1 MATRAEVLL
10 HPVRIR
16 IAQAV
21 SGRELTT
28 KELAE
33 EMSDVPTSSIYRH
46 MSQLLDAGFIKVT
59 DSRQVR
65 GTFEKTYTLNT
76 EQSVLGAEDMAA
88 LSPEEHVEYFTTWL
102 GAVLERG
109 TSFLRST
116 TGDPREKGFGY
127 RFNPLWLTDRELAEV
142 KAQLE
147 EIYAKYRVSGGEPER
162 RRQLLTTILIPD
174 PEDPPARSNA

>member
-76 EQSVLGAEDMAA
+76 EQSVLSAEDMAA

-127 RFNPLWLTDRELAEV
+127 RFNPLWLTDQELTEV

>member
-1 MATRAEVLL
+1 MANRAEVLL

-28 KELAE
+28 KDLAE
-33 EMSDVPTSSIYRH
+33 ELADVPTSSIYRH
-46 MSQLLDAGFIKVT
+46 VSQLLEAGFLKVT

-76 EQSVLGAEDMAA
+76 GQSVLSAEDMAA

-116 TGDPREKGFGY
+116 PGDPREKGFGY
-127 RFNPLWLTDRELAEV
+127 RFNPLWLTDQELTDV

-147 EIYAKYRVSGGEPER
+147 EIYAKYRDPGDTPER

-174 PEDPPARSNA
+174 PEGSAAG

>member
-1 MATRAEVLL
+1 MANRAEVLL

-28 KELAE
+28 KDLAE
-33 EMSDVPTSSIYRH
+33 ELADVPTSSIYRH
-46 MSQLLDAGFIKVT
+46 VSQLLDAGFLKVT

-76 EQSVLGAEDMAA
+76 EQSVLSAEDMAT

-109 TSFLRST
+109 SSFLRST
-116 TGDPREKGFGY
+116 PGDPREKGFGY
-127 RFNPLWLTDRELAEV
+127 RFNPLWLTDQELTEV
-142 KAQLE
+142 KSQLE
-147 EIYAKYRVSGGEPER
+147 EIYAKYRDPGDNSER
-162 RRQLLTTILIPD
+162 RRQLLTTILVPD
-174 PEDPPARSNA
+174 PEGSASG